1 MNGVGAFLF
10 GIRWQ
15 DIMDIL
21 INSYILFR
29 LYVLFKGTTT
39 FRVMVGIAFLWFFQ
53 RTAAAL
59 GLVMTS
65 WNIQGITAAGALI
78 VVVVFRNEIRSV
90 FQTTSFKAILWG
102 FPGTSPDTPVEIIV
116 QSIFSLAAK
125 RVGAL
130 MVIPGKDSLDDLLQE
145 GIPWQGIISREMLHS
160 IFWVGNPVHDGAAII
175 KGKRVSSVGVI
186 LPLSKRDDLP
196 LNYGTRHRAAAGLA
210 EQSDALV
217 LVASEERGEVV
228 AAKGRQL
235 MVMRDRAEL
244 EKMLYEH
251 LGKPLEIDDAQ
262 KNQKRNLILAGALS
276 VVLISGIWY
285 GITRGFDTL
294 MAMEVPI
301 EYAKSDTSLDISETS
316 VNTVKLHLSGSSFLL
331 KSIRPGQVR
340 VRANI
345 SSSQIGKSR
354 IPITLEDVTL
364 PPGIM
369 LKKVEPPFVEVVI
382 AKPTLKVLPVQ
393 VDWAG
398 KLPGNLIMADVKVVP
413 EEVQISGKSDLLKA
427 VFTVYTKKVP
437 LGDITRSGRMTVD
450 LVLDDPSLNL
460 TPDAKKVTI
469 HYVVQKRTLTSDL
482 HGEKE

>member
-1 MNGVGAFLF
+1 MNGLGAFFF

-15 DIMDIL
+15 DIVDIL

-53 RTAAAL
+53 RSAAAL

-90 FQTTSFKAILWG
+90 FQTTSYKSILWG
-102 FPGTSPDTPVEIIV
+102 FPGTFPDTPVEIIV
-116 QSIFSLAAK
+116 QSIFSLASK

-196 LNYGTRHRAAAGLA
+196 LHYGTRHRAAAGLA
-210 EQSDALV
+210 EKSDAMIL
-217 LVASEERGEVV
+217 LASEERGEVV

-235 MVMRDRAEL
+235 MVMRDAAEL
-244 EKMLYEH
+244 EKILYDH
-251 LGKPLEIDDAQ
+251 LGKPVEIDETQ
-262 KNQKRNLILAGALS
+262 KNQKRQLLLAGALS
-276 VVLISGIWY
+276 VVLITGIWY
-285 GITRGFDTL
+285 GITRGFETL

-301 EYAKSDTSLDISETS
+301 EYTKSDASLDISETS
-316 VNTVKLHLSGSSFLL
+316 VNTVKLQLSGSSFLL
-331 KSIRPGQVR
+331 KSIRPEQVR
-340 VRANI
+340 VRASIN
-345 SSSQIGKSR
+345 SSHVGKSR
-354 IPITLEDVTL
+354 IPITMEDVTL

-369 LKKVEPPFVEVVI
+369 LNKVEPPFVEVVI

-393 VDWAG
+393 VDWDG
-398 KLPGNLIMADVKVVP
+398 KMAEDLIMTDVKLVP
-413 EEVQISGKSDLLKA
+413 QEVPVSGKNDLLED
-427 VFTVYTKKVP
+427 VYTVYTKKVP
-437 LGDITRSGRMTVD
+437 LGAITRSGRMTVD
-450 LVLDDPSLNL
+450 LVLDNPSLNL

-469 HYVVQKRTLTSDL
+469 HYVVQKRTNASVFHD
-482 HGEKE
+482 EKE